1 MLSVDFR
8 DAQLRGLVAR
18 KSQTFMHL
26 ANGYIGRYG
35 LDGLLFVDP
44 KGEATSKVY
53 WLLNLAYKE
62 QALEHFP
69 TKSNHSAEAD

>member
-1 MLSVDFR
+1 
-8 DAQLRGLVAR
+8 
-18 KSQTFMHL
+18 MHL